1 MMLLKNL
8 KLVHQIGWF
17 LIVACVV
24 SAFLIPTWLIPIVD
38 GEDIFNLIMD
48 IFERTLTS
56 LLVWIVALVL
66 GVKFIFLK

>member
-1 MMLLKNL
+1 MMLMKNL

-24 SAFLIPTWLIPIVD
+24 SAFLIPSWLIPIVD
-38 GEDIFNLIMD
+38 GEDLFNLIMD

-66 GVKFIFLK
+66 GAKFIFLK